1 MDRENALGWL
11 GGAEMGRRWSVG
23 WLVITIAVLGM
34 WSPQGVSAQDPL
46 TQSYT
51 TSDGRLTVSCPETWG
66 ATEFFGVMLS
76 NDAVLLETFDFET
89 LPDDVFLLIIA
100 GGPINELIDFGGNG
114 TFEEDVLAFAQDEA
128 DDTFS
133 EYVGPKIEEFGGNA
147 AYRTIGQS
155 GGQEAIY
162 MYIDLGSGNMLEVVV
177 FANEG
182 VIQQYGKTI
191 EAVVLSAQYHAPA
204 EPVVSGSVIWQQMER
219 FDYEDFAPI
228 GSVVVGPDDMIYV
241 AGYYSGINV
250 YDAEGDLQEVIGD
263 TQLTNRWSGYAED
276 FAVAPDG
283 TLWVVDA
290 NQHVTH
296 MEPNG
301 EILHSWGELG
311 QDSGEFGEY
320 SPGQIEVMPDGRV
333 VIQDRQDSEEFY
345 TMTRIQIWD
354 EEGTL
359 LNEFVP
365 QPSGPNSTITGY
377 ADIEMGPDGTLY
389 IAGDYE
395 IWRMDLDTGTVSQV
409 RLDPIM
415 SSYAYIDSFAV
426 SSAGHLIVASS
437 EGGFYWFDAQGNYIS
452 QYGQE
457 QVLEDYDSDAP
468 RFMDGEFYS
477 PRGMAVLSNGHVVV
491 SDYNYTWW
499 QVVVFTFEE

>member
-1 MDRENALGWL
+1 MRG
-11 GGAEMGRRWSVG
+11 RWSIG

-34 WSPQGVSAQDPL
+34 WTPQQVNAQDPL
-46 TQSYT
+46 TQNYT
-51 TSDGRLTVSCPETWG
+51 TSDGRLTVSYPEAWG
-66 ATEFFGVMLS
+66 VTELGGVLLS
-76 NDAVLLETFDFET
+76 NDADLLETFDFET
-89 LPDDVFLLIIA
+89 LPDDTFWLFLVAGRIDELLTENGVF
-100 GGPINELIDFGGNG
+100 
-114 TFEEDVLAFAQDEA
+114 TFEDLLEYAQDQAESDFA
-128 DDTFS
+128 D
-133 EYVGPKIEEFGGNA
+133 YVGPKVEEFGGHR
-147 AYRTIGQS
+147 AYRTIGHS
-155 GGQEAIY
+155 NGQEVVY
-162 MYIDLGSGNMLEVVV
+162 MYIDLGEDNILLVAI

-182 VIQQYGKTI
+182 VIQNYGKTI

-228 GSVVVGPDDMIYV
+228 GSVVVGPDDTIYV

-276 FAVAPDG
+276 FAVASDG

-301 EILHSWGELG
+301 EILHTWGELG

-320 SPGQIEVMPDGRV
+320 SPAQVEVMADGRV
-333 VIQDRQDSEEFY
+333 VILDSQESEEYY
-345 TMTRIQIWD
+345 TMARIQIWD
-354 EEGTL
+354 EDGTL

-365 QPSGPNSTITGY
+365 QPSGPDSAITGY

-395 IWRMDLDTGTVSQV
+395 IWRMDLDTGTISQV

-415 SSYAYIDSFAV
+415 STYAYLDSFAV
-426 SSAGHLIVASS
+426 SSTGHLVVASS

-457 QVLEDYDSDAP
+457 QVLSDYDSDAP

-477 PRGMAVLSNGHVVV
+477 PRGVGVLSNGHVVV